1 MNISQENNGDLTA
14 IIQINLKEE
23 DYIESVNKQ
32 LSDYRKKANVPGF
45 RPGKVPMGMINKM
58 YGKSVRVEE
67 VNKAVSEALNNYIL
81 ENNLNVLG
89 YPLPNM
95 EKTTTIDFDNQDEFD
110 FFFDIG
116 LSPEFEIDIS
126 ENINVPY
133 YSIKIGDEEID
144 KAINDIKVRF
154 GNEENP
160 EVAEESDALQ
170 GKFREVDENGDVVE
184 GGKEHAGYFR
194 IEDVK
199 LKTIQKKFIGAKA
212 EDKLVFNLM
221 KAFKNED
228 KVKSLLH
235 IHDGEEDKLELDYQF
250 EIEKVVRTEEAEVNE
265 ELFKKVYPNEEI
277 TSEEA
282 FRERLVVDLKQHHA
296 RDTDQQFLA
305 DSINELM
312 GQANIELPDEFM
324 KRWLLESNQGKIT
337 TEQLDEQYDSYK
349 KTMKW
354 QLIDAKL
361 QEKHGE
367 ALKVDQEAIRN
378 KVRAY
383 FQPGGEGGEI
393 SPQIEQIVDQV
404 LSNQE
409 ETERIYRGLMDENY
423 VKLFKEHFKLKEKE
437 VDSEK
442 FFEIA
447 SNTK

>member
-45 RPGKVPMGMINKM
+45 RPGKVPMGMIKKM
-58 YGKSVRVEE
+58 YGKGVRVEE

-81 ENNLNVLG
+81 EKNLNVLG

-95 EKTTTIDFDNQDEFD
+95 EKTTTIDFDNQNEFD

-367 ALKVDQEAIRN
+367 VLKVDQEAIRN

-423 VKLFKEHFKLKEKE
+423 VKLFKEHFKIKEKE

>member
-1 MNISQENNGDLTA
+1 MDISQENNGNLTA
-14 IIQINLKEE
+14 IIHIKLKEE

-32 LSDYRKKANVPGF
+32 LNDYRRKANVPGF
-45 RPGKVPMGMINKM
+45 RPGKVPMGMIKKM
-58 YGKSVRVEE
+58 YGKAVRVEE
-67 VNKAVSEALNNYIL
+67 VNKSVSEALNSYIL

-116 LSPEFEIDIS
+116 LAPEFEIDIS
-126 ENINVPY
+126 ENIKVPY
-133 YSIKIGDEEID
+133 YTIKIGEEETE
-144 KAINDIKVRF
+144 KAISDIKVRF
-154 GNEENP
+154 GSEENP
-160 EVAEESDALQ
+160 EVAEEGDALQ
-170 GKFREVDENGDVVE
+170 GKFTEVDENGNPVE

-194 IEDVK
+194 IEDIK
-199 LKTIQKKFIGAKA
+199 LKTIQKKCIGVKA
-212 EDKLVFNLM
+212 GDQFVFNLIN
-221 KAFKNED
+221 AFKNED

-235 IHDGEEDKLELDYQF
+235 IHDGEEDKLDLDYQF
-250 EIEKVVRTEEAEVNE
+250 EIEKVVRTEDAEVNE

-277 TSEEA
+277 KDEAA
-282 FRERLVVDLKQHHA
+282 FRERLVVDLKHHHT

-312 GQANIELPDEFM
+312 GQANIELPDDFM

-337 TEQLDEQYDSYK
+337 PEQLDEQYDSYK

-361 QEKHGE
+361 QEKYSE
-367 ALKVDQEAIRN
+367 ALKVDQDTIRN

-383 FQPGGEGGEI
+383 FQPGGEGGEL

-423 VKLFKEHFKLKEKE
+423 VNLFKENFKLKEKE

>member
-133 YSIKIGDEEID
+133 YSIKIGDEETD

-170 GKFREVDENGDVVE
+170 GKFREVDENGDIVE

-199 LKTIQKKFIGAKA
+199 LKTIQKKCIGAKA

-221 KAFKNED
+221 KAFKDED

-235 IHDGEEDKLELDYQF
+235 IHDDEEDKLDLDYQF

-367 ALKVDQEAIRN
+367 VLKVDQEAIRN